1 MTVRE
6 YIRNSWEKSLR
17 KKGHRADG
25 IPLPYPYNSPCA
37 EGIFDEFYY
46 WDTCFINKG
55 LIADG
60 KIEDALHNALDMAFL
75 LQKYGY
81 MPNAA
86 VTGMLNRTQP
96 PVFGIMVCDLLP
108 YIDGENAA
116 ILLSAMEREY
126 EYWMSERVLPCGLNH
141 YGNSA
146 NAQTKI
152 FMADE
157 AEVRLKRKLE
167 NADRESIGNNILAEC
182 HFLRAYTYFQLL
194 RSWGEVPIIQ
204 EPTLSDDVE
213 LKPRSSKED
222 VMSFILKDL
231 EDAIGLFSQEGYI
244 DKNKASKPATYALK
258 ADALMWKAKVL
269 SGGKQDLETAI
280 KMIDN
285 VEASGVHLLSDYKSV
300 FANDNK
306 KNDEIIF
313 SFYMERYE
321 TGNLSIASN
330 TTSRTDNLSMAANL
344 SDAATSPNQ
353 SRHVYAPSDKV
364 RAMYQKNEGDVR
376 LNVAMIDLV
385 DKEGNLILTQ
395 TNKFR
400 GKEYTDD
407 RYFDDD
413 LIAYRWADLLLLRAE
428 AYAALDKI
436 PKAIIDLDEVRNR
449 AGLQGYDGPTDKASV
464 EKEICDERL
473 RELFLEQKRWYDLV
487 RFHFGGTINIYN
499 EVPNLNGKE
508 NYPLYLPINYNDMVL
523 NEHLVQT
530 DGYDSSFKR

>member
-1 MTVRE
+1 M
-6 YIRNSWEKSLR
+6 
-17 KKGHRADG
+17 KK
-25 IPLPYPYNSPCA
+25 
-37 EGIFDEFYY
+37 IFILASIVGS
-46 WDTCFINKG
+46 T
-55 LIADG
+55 
-60 KIEDALHNALDMAFL
+60 
-75 LQKYGY
+75 
-81 MPNAA
+81 
-86 VTGMLNRTQP
+86 
-96 PVFGIMVCDLLP
+96 
-108 YIDGENAA
+108 
-116 ILLSAMEREY
+116 LLSSCDSILDVQPESTITAGSFWKSSNDATVYLNGIYSSVRKWCNTSYYGEDRGDSFKPGEIGPVTVAWSQELLESNAPSY
-126 EYWMSERVLPCGLNH
+126 RSAYNIIHHCNLLFYKAQGLKFSNESEL
-141 YGNSA
+141 
-146 NAQTKI
+146 
-152 FMADE
+152 
-157 AEVRLKRKLE
+157 
-167 NADRESIGNNILAEC
+167 NNILAEC

-204 EPTLSDDVE
+204 DPTLSDDVE

-306 KNDEIIF
+306 KNAEIIF

-330 TTSRTDNLSMAANL
+330 TTSRTDNLLMAANL

-428 AYAALDKI
+428 AYAALDKT
-436 PKAIIDLDEVRNR
+436 PKAIIDLDEVRDR

>member
-1 MTVRE
+1 M
-6 YIRNSWEKSLR
+6 
-17 KKGHRADG
+17 
-25 IPLPYPYNSPCA
+25 
-37 EGIFDEFYY
+37 
-46 WDTCFINKG
+46 
-55 LIADG
+55 
-60 KIEDALHNALDMAFL
+60 
-75 LQKYGY
+75 
-81 MPNAA
+81 
-86 VTGMLNRTQP
+86 
-96 PVFGIMVCDLLP
+96 
-108 YIDGENAA
+108 
-116 ILLSAMEREY
+116 
-126 EYWMSERVLPCGLNH
+126 
-141 YGNSA
+141 
-146 NAQTKI
+146 
-152 FMADE
+152 
-157 AEVRLKRKLE
+157 
-167 NADRESIGNNILAEC
+167 
-182 HFLRAYTYFQLL
+182 
-194 RSWGEVPIIQ
+194 
-204 EPTLSDDVE
+204 LSDCF
-213 LKPRSSKED
+213 LKK
-222 VMSFILKDL
+222 
-231 EDAIGLFSQEGYI
+231 AYI

-428 AYAALDKI
+428 AYAALDKT